1 MPDIEQTL
9 LGAPILRHLDPAD
22 QKRMLETGAERR
34 LDPRQVLFCTGDR
47 ADAVYILVSGKIKLV
62 RHTPQGKELLLHLV
76 NPGESFA
83 EAALL
88 GDGTYPA
95 TAVALEPSVVY
106 CWPRSRLIELLSNT
120 PDLALGMVLSVSM
133 WTRRLVT
140 QLELLTQRRV
150 EERLAIYLKGR
161 SGGKRL
167 MAGHEIFL
175 REPRNLI
182 AAQIGTVPEV
192 LSRTF
197 RRLEESGLVEITANK
212 VRILDADGFDA
223 LAEHIEK

>member
-1 MPDIEQTL
+1 MPEISQTL
-9 LGAPILRHLDPAD
+9 LQAPMLRHLDPAD
-22 QKRMLETGAERR
+22 QDRMISAGVERK
-34 LDPRQVLFCTGDR
+34 LSSQQVLFCSGDR
-47 ADAVYILVSGKIKLV
+47 ADAVYILTAGKIKLV

-76 NPGESFA
+76 SPGQSFA
-83 EAALL
+83 EAAML

-95 TAVALEPSVVY
+95 TAISLEPSAVF
-106 CWPRSRLIELLSNT
+106 CWPRSRLIELLRNT

-161 SGGKRL
+161 SGGERL
-167 MAGHEIFL
+167 VAGHEIIL

-197 RRLEESGLVEITANK
+197 RRFEESGLVEITSNK

-223 LAEHIEK
+223 LAEPIEI